1 MNYEGAEADY
11 SRVIEILGPESPSS
25 AWVFYHRGTL
35 NWMLNRPEKADA
47 DYASAFRLLTFPT
60 YANARRFLILQDL
73 GRPSGADS
81 CLAVAR
87 RTLENQPW
95 LGQILN
101 CLAGEL
107 SPNDLVAAAENPG
120 QRCEAAYYA
129 AEMNRLQG
137 DIDKANELYRDC
149 LAQGVQ
155 TDPNLFWEPMSE
167 YELARWRLDETTNA
181 NNSSATTTRKSG
193 AQP

>member
-1 MNYEGAEADY
+1 MIRPLKRWRDRQGA
-11 SRVIEILGPESPSS
+11 
-25 AWVFYHRGTL
+25 
-35 NWMLNRPEKADA
+35 
-47 DYASAFRLLTFPT
+47 
-60 YANARRFLILQDL
+60 QDI
-73 GRPSGADS
+73 S
-81 CLAVAR
+81 
-87 RTLENQPW
+87 
-95 LGQILN
+95 
-101 CLAGEL
+101 
-107 SPNDLVAAAENPG
+107 
-120 QRCEAAYYA
+120 A